1 VVFES
6 VVRDGDQV
14 LARARVVGVCLDNE
28 TGRPA
33 PVPEAFRQF
42 VAS

>member
-1 VVFES
+1 VFES

-14 LARARVVGVCLDNE
+14 LARARIVGVCVDNQ

-33 PVPEAFRQF
+33 AVPEAFRAF
-42 VAS
+42 VAG